1 MKQKKSRE
9 PEVLIVT
16 DDYGTGIY
24 FDEKAADRL
33 SWILT
38 GLFALS
44 CLPIFIMV
52 IIHIRSV
59 RVMDNRFIHDLY
71 VSMKAGICSQ
81 IYVF

>member
-1 MKQKKSRE
+1 MKQKESRE

-16 DDYGTGIY
+16 DDYGAGIY

-52 IIHIRSV
+52 IMMV
-59 RVMDNRFIHDLY
+59 
-71 VSMKAGICSQ
+71 
-81 IYVF
+81 